1 MAVKPIT
8 NPYPKADAGRTGT
21 GEFNRATDVS
31 ARFNRGNGNARQT
44 IPTKDIT
51 NNFSVSLKDIDTTM
65 MNHLKTH
72 MIPQMNIRE
81 GNEMIKI
88 PVFYGNQ
95 ERWANINKN
104 GVIRD
109 RNNVLIM
116 PMIMFRRT
124 NMSFTDAMPFSHD
137 WDVKGERVLITRAQ
151 RYSPKN
157 RYDRFAV
164 QQGKQPMFERMTT
177 GAPDW
182 VDVTYEFVVLTS
194 YIEQMNSI
202 IETFSYHENTYF
214 GTGTD
219 FKFIGSVE
227 GGFSDASEIS
237 IDQQRVV
244 KTTFTWMLKGYLLP
258 ETSNQQ
264 VHGHIFELGKSIG
277 PVNVVIGKESIVD

>member
-8 NPYPKADAGRTGT
+8 NPYPKADAGREAVGP
-21 GEFNRATDVS
+21 FNRATDVS

-51 NNFSVSLKDIDTTM
+51 NNFSVTLKDIDTTL

-72 MIPQMNIRE
+72 MVPQMNVRDGSEI
-81 GNEMIKI
+81 IKV

-95 ERWANINKN
+95 ERWANIQTN

-109 RNNVLIM
+109 RNNSLIM

-124 NMSFTDAMPFSHD
+124 NMSFTDEMPFSHD

-157 RYDRFAV
+157 RYDRFAI
-164 QQGKQPMFERMTT
+164 QTGAQPMYERMTT

-182 VDVTYEFVVLTS
+182 VDVSYEFVVMTS

-202 IETFSYHENTYF
+202 IEAFSYHENTYF

-227 GGFSDASEIS
+227 GGFADASEIS
-237 IDQQRVV
+237 VDQQRII

-264 VHGHIFELGKSIG
+264 VHGHIFELGKTIG
-277 PVNVVIGKESIVD
+277 PVKVVIGQETSL